1 MTQLYVREMTSD
13 TTHAAPGGSAEK
25 RAEDGTPAA
34 PPPALGARP
43 AAGRFPRADT
53 ARLRATEREILRTRV
68 ALLERQVARKE
79 RELDAV
85 IDRYEE
91 ILEAENPRTHVDD
104 GAVEIEF
111 ESDEPETSVG
121 ARLRAALSRLF

>member
-1 MTQLYVREMTSD
+1 MTSD
-13 TTHAAPGGSAEK
+13 TTRAVPGGAADE
-25 RAEDGTPAA
+25 RAEDGSPAA
-34 PPPALGARP
+34 PTQLGVSRP

-53 ARLRATEREILRTRV
+53 ARLRATEREILRARV
-68 ALLERQVARKE
+68 ALLERRIARKE

-91 ILEAENPRTHVDD
+91 LLAAEEPHTHLDD

-111 ESDEPETSVG
+111 ESDAEPSRGLGQRVRD
-121 ARLRAALSRLF
+121 RLSQLF